1 MKNRTAQLIWQTC
14 YCTLSLVAIAGSVGL
29 YNMKFTRDFYIYFTN
44 LSNYLAA
51 GIMLAELIQTA
62 RKRGDDFVTV
72 APRLRFVSMLGLVL
86 TFLVFNLLLAGD
98 PARDPAL
105 NYRVECLLC
114 HIVLPVMYVID
125 WLIFYVHGK
134 AHWTWPFLSALYPIA
149 YLIFVFAHAALW
161 QFNSSAL
168 NYAGTDP
175 IIYPYFFLNPEK
187 VGIGGMAMWIG
198 ALLIGFMLGGFLFLL
213 IDRLLMKRK
222 NR

>member
-14 YCTLSLVAIAGSVGL
+14 YCTLALVAIAGSVGL

-105 NYRVECLLC
+105 NYKVECLLC

-125 WLIFYVHGK
+125 WLIFYEHGK
-134 AHWTWPFLSALYPIA
+134 AHWTWPLLSALYPIA
-149 YLIFVFAHAALW
+149 YVIFVFAHAALW

-168 NYAGTDP
+168 NYAGTAS
-175 IIYPYFFLNPEK
+175 IIYPYFFLDPER

-198 ALLIGFMLGGFLFLL
+198 ALLIGFILGGFLFLL

-222 NR
+222 N